1 MHETKFDA
9 QFDQLAAIAHRV
21 AFRITGSR
29 EESRDI
35 TQETLTRAFVHWRKA
50 SKYPEPWV
58 AHVAANLAIDQL
70 RRRSRIPATDPSQI
84 ERNEPSTVERLDL
97 VLALNGLPR
106 RQREVIVLRFLADLP
121 EAAVA
126 RELHLSIGSVKKHA
140 FRGLAALRHSLS
152 PTTTETFVPI
162 LAEDLRTLITSMT
175 LNPSLPMVNSAAR
188 F

>member
-1 MHETKFDA
+1 VALKRVMNETEFDV
-9 QFDQLAAIAHRV
+9 QFDQLAVIAHRV

-58 AHVAANLAIDQL
+58 AHVAANLAIDQV
-70 RRRSRIPATDPSQI
+70 RRSSRTPAFDPDQI
-84 ERNEPSTVERLDL
+84 ENHEPLAIERLDL

-106 RQREVIVLRFLADLP
+106 RQREVIVLRYLADLP

-126 RELHLSIGSVKKHA
+126 HELRLSIGSVKKHA
-140 FRGLAALRHSLS
+140 FRGLAALRRSLT
-152 PTTTETFVPI
+152 PTTADPLIPI
-162 LAEDLRTLITSMT
+162 LLEEQ
-175 LNPSLPMVNSAAR
+175 
-188 F
+188 